1 MGGVLARTLE
11 LDTYLPPVVVVSLG
25 LLGNDDSPE
34 PQVSSD
40 VQSPQALLVPES
52 HTDGLQ
58 SLPLTANK
66 DSSVASAPGSRPLRA
81 WDTGIKCPGVLGVRH
96 EMSPTPSS
104 KEGSLSSEFT
114 GCAVCAV
121 QTCGGT

>member
-25 LLGNDDSPE
+25 LLGNDASPE

-81 WDTGIKCPGVLGVRH
+81 WDTGIKCPG
-96 EMSPTPSS
+96 T
-104 KEGSLSSEFT
+104 T
-114 GCAVCAV
+114 V
-121 QTCGGT
+121 QTHAPCIGSAVLTTGPPGSTTPPPPNSDF